1 MRQSRIIP
9 ITVMF
14 FTMMFSIAVDRTE
27 ASEPQS
33 MLGYTVTPKV
43 TYGHGEIIKNG
54 KKISRDLWMDV
65 YEPVEAVQKT
75 RPAVIMTFGGSF
87 HRGGPRF
94 TFEVDGV
101 QDTSMGDYC
110 QKFAQQGY
118 VCFAI
123 DYRLAPENPVLSMSG
138 YSEDDLDMKSFNFVI
153 PQMGHVRNSQ
163 GLKPL
168 DAGNPKDV
176 KFVRDVV
183 LSAAQD
189 LRKAVEFVRQS
200 AKKYNINPDQIVL
213 GGFSAGAVTTWN
225 VGHGMHAPVAG
236 VFTLSGANIGFD
248 INKALTA
255 KNPPSLMFLG
265 QHDLEQAHEAMALM
279 LQKYEKV
286 GAEYTFSW
294 VPGFGHFY
302 PAGAASLSGD
312 ASKMS
317 VEARIL
323 KFLDQ
328 TVGEKGFLE

>member
-1 MRQSRIIP
+1 MNSRRISLLQILLCVVLVSNAFAEETSSKTQP
-9 ITVMF
+9 MI
-14 FTMMFSIAVDRTE
+14 
-27 ASEPQS
+27 
-33 MLGYTVTPKV
+33 GYKVTPNV
-43 TYGHGEIIKNG
+43 TYGQGAIVKDG
-54 KKISRDLWMDV
+54 KEGSRDLWMDV
-65 YEPVEAVQKT
+65 YEPVEEVQKA

-87 HRGGPRF
+87 HRGGPRV

-110 QKFAQQGY
+110 QKFAQRGY

-138 YSEDDLDMKSFNFVI
+138 YSEYDLDMKSFNFVI
-153 PQMGHVRNSQ
+153 PQINKIRNSQ
-163 GLKPL
+163 GLKSL

-176 KFVRDVV
+176 KFVRDIV
-183 LSAAQD
+183 LSAAED
-189 LRKAVEFVRQS
+189 LREAVEFVRES
-200 AKKYNINPDQIVL
+200 AKQYHVNPDRIVL

-236 VFTLSGANIGFD
+236 VFTLSGGNIGFD
-248 INKALTA
+248 ITKNLTA

-279 LQKYEKV
+279 LQNYEK
-286 GAEYTFSW
+286 ADARYTFAW

-302 PAGAASLSGD
+302 PAGATSLSGD
-312 ASKMS
+312 GSKMS

-323 KFLDQ
+323 EFLDQ
-328 TVGEKGFLE
+328 AVGEN